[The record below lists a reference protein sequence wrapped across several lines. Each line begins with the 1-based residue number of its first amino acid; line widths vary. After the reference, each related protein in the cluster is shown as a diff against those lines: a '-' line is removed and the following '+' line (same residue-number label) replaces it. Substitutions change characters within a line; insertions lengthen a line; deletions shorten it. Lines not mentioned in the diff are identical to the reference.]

1 MGYLL
6 RGNDFGNDFL
16 LRLWWHKLRYDN
28 GAFQPP
34 RPHELVKLSLFA
46 FIGQKLTVGRCAALN
61 LDRLVGRSD
70 VYPFAVLWFS
80 HHETLN
86 GSPVTGADVRR

>member
-6 RGNDFGNDFL
+6 RGDDLGRDFL
-16 LRLWWHKLRYDN
+16 LCLWSHKLGHNDRS
-28 GAFQPP
+28 FQPT
-34 RPHELVKLSLFA
+34 RPHELFKLSFFA
-46 FIGQKLTVGRCAALN
+46 LIGQKLTVGRCAALN
-61 LDRLVGRSD
+61 LDRLVSRSD